1 MFVARLGENVMCSL
15 CTDYVRRGRFPV
27 GDSFDNA
34 RQTVQE
40 DFALLRMKVHSVA
53 SSSTSRCSA
62 DSGAIALALA
72 SAT

>member
-34 RQTVQE
+34 RQTVQA
-40 DFALLRMKVHSVA
+40 DFALLRMKAHA
-53 SSSTSRCSA
+53 A
-62 DSGAIALALA
+62 PSGVERNVQRI
-72 SAT
+72 